1 MKNGDFHDNSQI
13 YWGFHG
19 NEFMGIQWGFTHQNW
34 KFDGEYGEYGDS
46 HDLKREIYW
55 NLMG

>member
-34 KFDGEYGEYGDS
+34 KFDGEYGDS

>member
-1 MKNGDFHDNSQI
+1 MKNWDFHDNSQI

-34 KFDGEYGEYGDS
+34 KFDGEYGDS
-46 HDLKREIYW
+46 HMI
-55 NLMG
+55 